1 MKQEL
6 KSAYSRDIIK
16 RIKAAAQKQVPGCL
30 SVCHIFPRAYCV
42 AKPAPSC
49 AIFVIPWQDAE
60 KQVRK
65 PEYSSSES
73 VYQNVKNVQVG
84 DWRAIAYVS
93 TVTSGQTYVI
103 DLP

>member
-1 MKQEL
+1 MKQEP
-6 KSAYSRDIIK
+6 KSAYSPDIIK
-16 RIKAAAQKQVPGCL
+16 RIEAAAKKQVKGCL
-30 SVCHIFPRAYCV
+30 SVRHIFPRAYCV
-42 AKPAPSC
+42 AKPAPGC

-73 VYQNVKNVQVG
+73 VYQNVTNVQVG
-84 DWRAIAYVS
+84 DWRAIAYVN
-93 TVTSGQTYVI
+93 TFTSGETYVI

>member
-1 MKQEL
+1 MKQEP
-6 KSAYSRDIIK
+6 KSAYSRDIIQ

-84 DWRAIAYVS
+84 DWRAIAYVN